1 MRRRTPVTS
10 LGAALACALMALTPA
25 SASPSDQ
32 APKPPT
38 NAKKV
43 IFTKSGVLSFDFGI
57 GEQVVPQL
65 VKDFDAIATFV
76 NPDYETWLYG
86 FEFRSQKD
94 RAFLYM
100 VDFNGNGGLFYSAPG
115 VFESVKPV
123 APVAPLRKKKG
134 DRNEIALY
142 ARGDRLDVFLNKVFV
157 DTLALGRLMDA
168 GELSIFASDVQNNK
182 AGTVKYTGFTVRVP
196 ASQAITPAA
205 KPIERT
211 QRGQIE
217 LTVQRTSYIQWG
229 RPIGMDR
236 PDQGCNSFNDKRPVR
251 QFQASLRIANKSAKP
266 MQLWYPVF
274 FKADGSEAYVCFYV
288 YREALAELAPGQ
300 IRDITFAAFVEL
312 NETVASAVISDR
324 DLGISNRVTFK

>member
-1 MRRRTPVTS
+1 MLKPTAVFS
-10 LGAALACALMALTPA
+10 LAAALACSLAIAAPA
-25 SASPSDQ
+25 PAAAPEQ

-38 NAKKV
+38 DARKV
-43 IFTKSGVLSFDFGI
+43 VFTKSGSLAFDFGV
-57 GEQVVPQL
+57 GEQVAPQL

-76 NPDYETWLYG
+76 NPDYEKWLYG

-94 RAFLYM
+94 RAFVYM

-115 VFESVKPV
+115 VFDPV
-123 APVAPLRKKKG
+123 NPIAPVTPLRKKKG
-134 DRNEIALY
+134 ERNEIALY
-142 ARGDRLDVFLNKVFV
+142 ARGDRLDVFVNKAFV
-157 DTLALGRLMDA
+157 DTLALGKLMDA
-168 GELSIFASDVQNNK
+168 GELSIFAGDVQNNK

-196 ASQAITPAA
+196 ASQALTPAA

-236 PDQGCNSFNDKRPVR
+236 PDQGCNSFDDRRPVR
-251 QFQASLRIANKSAKP
+251 QFQASLRITNKSAKP
-266 MQLWYPVF
+266 MKLWYPVF

-288 YREALAELAPGQ
+288 YREALAELGPGQ

-312 NETVASAVISDR
+312 NETVASAVSTDR
-324 DLGISNRVTFK
+324 DLGISNRVTFR